1 MDGFGIQVSF
11 KTPNDT
17 LVNVRGSDPTE
28 FDLHLSHAV
37 EKVEQIHAA
46 EAAFKGLAPQ
56 DLQQAAATVQA
67 VMPGTTVVGDQP
79 APGPIAQI
87 PQQVAQQYAPVQQ
100 AYQQT
105 HCQRC
110 MQSPVCKTCQMPAQI
125 VPRSIKDGQYYIHD
139 CPSGSRDHK
148 GSWCNVPKS

>member
-1 MDGFGIQVSF
+1 LDGFGIQVSF

-28 FDLHLSHAV
+28 FDLHLAHAV
-37 EKVEQIHAA
+37 ERVEQIHAA

-67 VMPGTTVVGDQP
+67 VMPGTQVVSPP
-79 APGPIAQI
+79 APQVP
-87 PQQVAQQYAPVQQ
+87 PQGG
-100 AYQQT
+100 YQLT
-105 HCQRC
+105 HCGRC

-148 GSWCNVPKS
+148 GSWCNVPKN